1 MPNSKTNYENITA
14 RTRLKTLTEV
24 EHFSLYFVA
33 KYRVINVNILTS
45 GSYTRGPSQSEMT
58 YRNNSNSQRL
68 WIHNY
73 WNIKINTEPVFIE
86 VFNAEFAT
94 TVQNDHP
101 QP

>member
-14 RTRLKTLTEV
+14 RTRLETLTPPCT
-24 EHFSLYFVA
+24 SLQA
-33 KYRVINVNILTS
+33 TVINVNILTS
-45 GSYTRGPSQSEMT
+45 GAYTRGHSQSEMT

-73 WNIKINTEPVFIE
+73 FNIIIITEPVFTE